1 MAGSASVEEQIRQ
14 LNDARKLVLADVKF
28 YPDVVK
34 GILPILQPNTL
45 VELRRW
51 GADFLAE
58 AFATPALSIKE
69 KETMQVSGVIDTLE
83 TVLHNPNE
91 DLHVLRSII
100 LACASIYPVTL
111 RWTIEN
117 SYDNIT
123 WQKMTD
129 IKSRIFSIWETA
141 SPSVRIC
148 CIKFAQRIVLAQ
160 TPSIGTEPKRND
172 AMDISLDRVPAN
184 HGLLDR
190 RMLEAEAH
198 GLLDRI
204 MGTLQDN
211 KINVVSSDGLLI
223 DATLNCLAIL
233 VRARQNIGSRILNVV
248 INFDPHQ
255 NTTAALSPKEMVMM
269 KSLVKTI
276 RIFLLGFM
284 KRDPQNPFSQRIH
297 QRLEWL
303 TVKGPSAVEDAGRK
317 RPLEPL
323 PHPHSDPKRQRMAQP
338 PPPPFPP
345 PPPRQPEEDYE
356 TPALGPGPHTLGD
369 VFTLTKTAS
378 ETVKSFDV
386 HTLPPPLVSRI
397 VISALASIKP
407 HVLDRKLGDIR
418 QRLEQLASA
427 TPPPPNSI
435 TAAPMPAPAPAAAGG
450 ANYDDDDED
459 YEPDFDGPEEDGQAQ
474 DQMDYEPAQALIT
487 RPEETPS
494 LEAFK
499 LSSAPPLTQEAALG
513 MGQLALHQVFEDCVA
528 VSDDAAAKKS
538 KTGWRQFAAHTG
550 DRDSWITTLIR
561 IASRGSPPTGN
572 GADGSDGSV
581 KLEAVQADDE
591 NDGEANGKNQ
601 VAKSGPP
608 ALSNGLRDVIFE
620 YIMADF
626 RKRID
631 VAVTW
636 LCEEWYND
644 RVQARNAKAQDDDG
658 SDSGSGSGN
667 HHESRYHQLVLR
679 VLDGFLPY
687 LHPGDRVLTRFLS
700 EIPELSKTIL
710 VRVKQT
716 CRDPTVVS
724 LVLNSLLYLVM
735 MRPPIKEVAL
745 DAIQDIWMDVEDARS
760 MAGKYLSKFR
770 PQWLAAAAQEVEN
783 KKKTGSDD
791 GMEAEAVTG

>member
-58 AFATPALSIKE
+58 AFATPALSVKE

-83 TVLHNPNE
+83 TVLNNPNE

-123 WQKMTD
+123 WEKMTA
-129 IKSRIFSIWETA
+129 IKSRIFTIWETA
-141 SPSVRIC
+141 SISVRIC
-148 CIKFAQRIVLAQ
+148 CIKFAQRVVLAQ
-160 TPSIGTEPKRND
+160 TPSIGLEAKRND
-172 AMDISLDRVPAN
+172 SMDVSLDRITAN
-184 HGLLDR
+184 HALLDP
-190 RMLEAEAH
+190 RMMEAEAH

-204 MGTLQDN
+204 MGTLQDS
-211 KINVVSSDGLLI
+211 KINVVSGEGLLI

-233 VRARQNIGSRILNVV
+233 VRGRQNIGNRILNIVL
-248 INFDPHQ
+248 NFDPYQ
-255 NTTAALSPKEMVMM
+255 NATGTLSAKEAVMM

-276 RIFLLGFM
+276 RIFLIGFM

-303 TVKGPSAVEDAGRK
+303 TARGSNATEDAGRK

-323 PHPHSDPKRQRMAQP
+323 QQPHSDPKRQRTAQP
-338 PPPPFPP
+338 PPSFPP
-345 PPPRQPEEDYE
+345 PPPQQPEEDYE
-356 TPALGPGPHTLGD
+356 TAPLGPGPHTLGD
-369 VFTLTKTAS
+369 VFTLTKAAS
-378 ETVKSFDV
+378 DTVKNFDV

-397 VISALASIKP
+397 VISALASISP
-407 HVLDRKLGDIR
+407 HVLNRKIGDVR
-418 QRLEQLASA
+418 QRLEHLKSSV
-427 TPPPPNSI
+427 PPPLPSN
-435 TAAPMPAPAPAAAGG
+435 TAVPPLVST
-450 ANYDDDDED
+450 NEDDDDDD
-459 YEPDFDGPEEDGQAQ
+459 YEPDFDGPEDD
-474 DQMDYEPAQALIT
+474 DQTQNKMVCESTQVVPPTNHEASL
-487 RPEETPS
+487 S

-499 LSSAPPLTQEAALG
+499 LATAPPLTRESATG
-513 MGQLALHQVFEDCVA
+513 MGQVALQQVFEDCV
-528 VSDDAAAKKS
+528 VVGDDSMVAKKS
-538 KTGWRQFAAHTG
+538 KVGWRQFAAHMG

-561 IASRGSPPTGN
+561 IASRGSSEIQHDKPIKSEIKTDNESEDEDTKTG
-572 GADGSDGSV
+572 GV
-581 KLEAVQADDE
+581 LT
-591 NDGEANGKNQ
+591 
-601 VAKSGPP
+601 AKSLRAEGKT
-608 ALSNGLRDVIFE
+608 LTLNTDLRDMIFE
-620 YIMADF
+620 YVMADF

-644 RVQARNAKAQDDDG
+644 QIQLKYGQSRASSDG
-658 SDSGSGSGN
+658 GHGTQ
-667 HHESRYHQLVLR
+667 YHQLVLR

-700 EIPELSKTIL
+700 EIPELSEPIL
-710 VRVKQT
+710 TRVKQT

-735 MRPPIKEVAL
+735 MRPPIKELAL
-745 DAIQDIWMDVEDARS
+745 DAIQDIWLDVEDARN
-760 MAGKYLSKFR
+760 MAGKYLGKFR
-770 PQWLAAAAQEVEN
+770 PEWLSAAIQNAEN
-783 KKKTGSDD
+783 KTTTTNN
-791 GMEAEAVTG
+791 EAEVPVA